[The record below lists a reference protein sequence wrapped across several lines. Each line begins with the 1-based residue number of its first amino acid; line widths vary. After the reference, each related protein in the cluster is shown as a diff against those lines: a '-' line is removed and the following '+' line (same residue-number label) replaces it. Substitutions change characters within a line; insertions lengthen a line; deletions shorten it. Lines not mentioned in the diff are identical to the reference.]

1 MGFVGKIA
9 KTTENPAIKYK
20 SLKNSGLYLVFR
32 RFSILFI
39 DLITIHEV
47 LPDDVR
53 RGGDRGDRV
62 EERLGHPHREDRVF
76 LPERLSARRSV
87 AVTAAQHAPH
97 LELPEA
103 DSQRGEG
110 QPQFR
115 RERSVA
121 QVDDEGRR
129 AADDDQQRRQPHIE
143 RDLAVVADPFRRLR
157 DDQPAELRRGERHHQ
172 QRRDAGQDLREGARP
187 RPREGQNHGRQQ
199 RDGHVAEQ
207 AVRSHRG
214 DVGPQHAADDH
225 RGHRH
230 GSQHADHRPLRQ
242 NEVQRTQQQKNPD
255 AGHRLNQQQ
264 PHMEHRRLHL
274 AGFHAA
280 EGDEQHQEDQRRGD
294 HLPRQLLQRRDR
306 TAQQRPDNHGRRHG
320 DGLHVAV
327 QVFQQV
333 HFKPAAP

>member
-1 MGFVGKIA
+1 MDFVGKIA
-9 KTTENPAIKYK
+9 KTTENPENKYK
-20 SLKNSGLYLVFR
+20 ILKYIDLYLIFR

-39 DLITIHEV
+39 DLVGVHEV

-76 LPERLSARRSV
+76 LPEGLAARRSV

-103 DSQRGEG
+103 DRQRGEG

-115 RERSVA
+115 RERSVV
-121 QVDDEGRR
+121 QVEDEGRR
-129 AADDDQQRRQPHIE
+129 TSDDDQQRRQPHIE
-143 RDLAVVADPFRRLR
+143 RNLAVVADPFRRLG
-157 DDQPAELRRGERHHQ
+157 DDQPAELRRGKRHHQ
-172 QRRDAGQDLREGARP
+172 QRRDAGQDLRKGARP
-187 RPREGQNHGRQQ
+187 CSREGQNHGRQQ
-199 RDGHVAEQ
+199 RDGHVTEQ

-214 DVGPQHAADDH
+214 DVGPQHTPDDH

-230 GSQHADHRPLRQ
+230 GGQHADHRSLRQ
-242 NEVQRTQQQKNPD
+242 DDVQRPQQQKNPD
-255 AGHRLNQQQ
+255 ADHRLKQQQ
-264 PHMEHRRLHL
+264 PHVEHRRLHL
-274 AGFHAA
+274 AGLHAA
-280 EGDEQHQEDQRRGD
+280 EGDEQHQENQRRGD
-294 HLPRQLLQRRDR
+294 HLPRKLLQRRDR

-320 DGLHVAV
+320 DGLHITV
-327 QVFQQV
+327 QMFQQV